1 MISITVEGAGAI
13 ANAKGIMTE
22 LVVNGI
28 TNMCY
33 AMEAEAKE
41 RCPVQ
46 TGELRRSIMTEIK
59 ADTDQIEGKVGTT
72 LDYAPYIHE
81 GTGIYSRTGAGR
93 KDVPW
98 VYYSPKDGKFHSTSG
113 VKSRPFLEE
122 AANAI
127 APRIT
132 EFFGEV

>member
-46 TGELRRSIMTEIK
+46 TGELRRSIMTEIN